1 MYKPGF
7 SVENKNEIRGESGKN
22 LIEEMYGK
30 PKSVFLNSDKPHS
43 TKAHTNTERWFF
55 FLNKNLGENFDENF

>member
-55 FLNKNLGENFDENF
+55 F